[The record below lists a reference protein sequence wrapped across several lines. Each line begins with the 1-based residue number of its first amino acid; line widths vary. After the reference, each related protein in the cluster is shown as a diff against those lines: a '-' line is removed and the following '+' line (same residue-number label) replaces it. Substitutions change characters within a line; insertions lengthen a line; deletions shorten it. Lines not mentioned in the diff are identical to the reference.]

1 MAGRGRGLQVE
12 MGVVCQGH
20 LFGARGCACAR
31 QAAVP
36 SVCDAGDQAMV
47 DEQGVERGG
56 GVMKVEGRREKG
68 EGAYTLP
75 DYSLIPVPADP
86 PRIRDGRRKR
96 KRFSAGG
103 KFMAKYEAQQGICAI
118 CHEDRKST

>member
-1 MAGRGRGLQVE
+1 
-12 MGVVCQGH
+12 
-20 LFGARGCACAR
+20 
-31 QAAVP
+31 
-36 SVCDAGDQAMV
+36 MV

-118 CHEDRKST
+118 CHEFFPPEKMTRDHIVPKSKGGGPDWDNLQLTCGPCNQRKADRVPEET